1 MRISTTRRRGMGR
14 NGLRLM
20 LGTSAFALLVGPA
33 LAQNAASPANDA
45 SETVEVTGTRITQPG
60 YTAPTPVQAVT
71 GEVIDKVATTIG
83 DALATLPSV
92 VPTGG
97 ANQTSSGVG
106 AGGNGQATVNLRGL
120 GSQRT
125 LTLVDG
131 QRFVGDTGLGV
142 PNIDLFPSGLI
153 QRVDIVT
160 GGASAAYGSDAVAG
174 VANFILDKSFS
185 GVKGSAEGGISNYG
199 DDFETKEVFTW
210 GSDFLGGKAHLETN
224 LEYYSSGGVREYD
237 RKFDRMGADEFATGL
252 PGPTNTLQPASISTA
267 TTQGGLVV
275 SSTTTAGKS
284 STALVGTAFDGSGQP
299 YQFAY
304 TKYSGGA
311 NQRELPN
318 GQPNSVL
325 GLYDEASETSPEV
338 RGNAYVRGSYAV
350 NDRINVH
357 ADVLWG
363 LDHNNYSGGVNY
375 ATGKPLAPVI
385 QVDNAYLPAATRAA
399 MIAGGLQSI
408 TLGEEITQTPYR
420 PDGTNHTYR
429 ATAGA
434 DFKIG
439 SDWTGDLNYEH
450 GETHYGV
457 NFSKM
462 LNTPNWVQAID
473 AVTVAPANVGSS
485 GLAVGNIDCRS
496 TLTSPGN
503 GCVPFDAVGVGQGS
517 TAAVNYV
524 SGTESDRYH
533 VFQDAFE
540 GNITGPLFSEWA
552 GDVVFAGGM
561 NYRFDSYNQ
570 LSDANSITFNPYTN
584 ANGIWR
590 TGNTQPSHGHNEVT
604 EGYVEFAVP
613 LLKDLPFAEQLD
625 GDIAARFTD
634 YRTSGAAT
642 TWKAGL
648 NYQPIDDFRFRITRS
663 RDIRAPSLSELFNVG
678 ANGGAPTV
686 GLKINEPG
694 FGVVTTTSGTRTT
707 AAGNPLLK
715 PEISNTLT
723 YGGVFTPTAIPGF
736 SASVDA
742 YAINI
747 SKAISTP
754 TVDQEVAFCNAG
766 VTSNCAFF
774 VYDNTGSVTL
784 AYTKP
789 FNFASYKVDGVD
801 FEASYHFSLSDIWSG
816 AGGDITMHALAGFVD
831 HDENFTSGVAPI
843 ERVGDVGPNG
853 YHIPKWKGTWQG
865 QYDLGPYEAFF
876 QVRAIGAGRFDNTLV
891 QGVTIDN
898 NTVPA
903 AIYVDTNL
911 KYTIPDLDG
920 NWAVFLG
927 VNNIFNI
934 TPPLDPST
942 GNNPY
947 YTQTALYDVVGRF
960 FRVGVKFSY

>member
-1 MRISTTRRRGMGR
+1 MKAR
-14 NGLRLM
+14 NTKAAHHRQSARRLM
-20 LGTSAFALLVGPA
+20 LSSSALVLMISPA
-33 LAQNAASPANDA
+33 LAQSAAPGDTEA
-45 SETVEVTGTRITQPG
+45 VVVTGSRIAEPG
-60 YTAPTPVQAVT
+60 FTSPTPVQAIT
-71 GEVIDKVATTIG
+71 AEVIDKVAMTLG

-120 GSQRT
+120 GSNRT
-125 LTLVDG
+125 LTLLDG
-131 QRFVGDTGLGV
+131 VRFVGARGDGV
-142 PNIDLFPSGLI
+142 PNIDLFPSGLV

-174 VANFILDKSFS
+174 VANFILDKRYS
-185 GVKGSAEGGISNYG
+185 GLKGSIEAGISNYG
-199 DDFETKEVFTW
+199 DDFETKEVLTW
-210 GSDFLGGKAHLETN
+210 GSDFLGGKAHVEAN
-224 LEYYSSGGVREYD
+224 FEYYQSGGVREYD
-237 RKFDRMGADEFATGL
+237 RKFDAMGADEFATGL
-252 PGPTNTLQPASISTA
+252 PGPTNTLQRASISTA
-267 TTQGGLVV
+267 TTQGGLIV
-275 SSTTTAGKS
+275 SSTTNAGKS
-284 STALVGTAFDGSGQP
+284 STLLKGTAFDATGQP
-299 YQFAY
+299 YQFGF
-304 TKYSGGA
+304 TMYSGGA

-338 RGNAYVRGSYAV
+338 RGNAYVRGSYDFS
-350 NDRINVH
+350 DRINIH
-357 ADVLWG
+357 GDLMWG
-363 LDHNNYSGGVNY
+363 MDHNNYSGGVNY

-399 MIAGGLQSI
+399 MVANGLQSI

-429 ATAGA
+429 ATVGA
-434 DFKIG
+434 DLKIG
-439 SDWTGDLNYEH
+439 SDWTANMTYEH

-462 LNTPNWVQAID
+462 LDTPNWVNAID
-473 AVTVAPANVGSS
+473 AVTVTGANVGNS
-485 GLAVGNIDCRS
+485 GLSIGSIACRS
-496 TLTSPGN
+496 TLSAPAN
-503 GCVPFDAVGVGQGS
+503 GCVPFNAVGVAQGS

-524 SGTESDRYH
+524 SGTETDQYH

-540 GNITGPLFSEWA
+540 ANITGPLFSEWA

-570 LSDANSITFNPYTN
+570 MSDARSVAFNTFTN
-584 ANGIWR
+584 ANGQWR
-590 TGNTQPSHGHNEVT
+590 TGNTQPSTGHNEVT
-604 EGYVEFAVP
+604 EGYVEFAIP
-613 LLKDLPFAEQLD
+613 LLKDLPFAESFD
-625 GDIAARFTD
+625 ADIAARVTD
-634 YRTSGAAT
+634 YRTSGSAT

-648 NYQPIDDFRFRITRS
+648 NYQPIDDLRLRLTRS
-663 RDIRAPSLSELFNVG
+663 RDIRAPSLADLFNVG

-686 GLKINEPG
+686 GLMINEPG
-694 FGVVTTTSGTRTT
+694 GVVTTTSGTRT
-707 AAGNPLLK
+707 AATGNPLLK

-723 YGGVFTPTAIPGF
+723 YGAVFTPTFLPGF

-747 SKAISTP
+747 SQAISTP

-766 VTSNCAFF
+766 VASNCAFF
-774 VYDNTGSVTL
+774 VFDNTRSVTI

-801 FEASYHFSLSDIWSG
+801 FEASYRFSLADVWAG
-816 AGGDITMHALAGFVD
+816 ADGSFATHAVLGFVD
-831 HDENFTSGVAPI
+831 HDENFTAGVAPI
-843 ERVGDVGPNG
+843 ERAGDVGPNG
-853 YHIPKWKGTWQG
+853 YHMPKWKGSWQG
-865 QYDLGPYEAFF
+865 QYDVGPYEAFV
-876 QVRAIGAGRFDNTLV
+876 QVRFIGESRFDNTLV

-911 KYTIPDLDG
+911 KYTIPDTDDH
-920 NWAVFLG
+920 WAVFLG
-927 VNNIFNI
+927 VNNVFNI

-960 FRVGVKFSY
+960 FRVGAKFNY

>member
-1 MRISTTRRRGMGR
+1 MHATNAPSARRRRHVWRLLLGSSAMA
-14 NGLRLM
+14 LM
-20 LGTSAFALLVGPA
+20 LSPAFA
-33 LAQNAASPANDA
+33 QDAAEGTEA
-45 SETVEVTGTRITQPG
+45 VIVTGSRIAEPG
-60 YTAPTPVQAVT
+60 FTSPTPVQAVT
-71 GEVIDKVATTIG
+71 AETIDKVATTIG
-83 DALATLPSV
+83 DALATLPAV

-97 ANQTSSGVG
+97 ANQTASGVG
-106 AGGNGQATVNLRGL
+106 AGGNGQASVNLRGL

-125 LTLVDG
+125 LTLLDG
-131 QRFVGDTGLGV
+131 QRFIGATGLGV
-142 PNIDLFPSGLI
+142 PNIDLFPSGLV

-174 VANFILDKSFS
+174 VANFILDKHFT
-185 GVKGSAEGGISNYG
+185 GLKGSVEAGISNYA
-199 DDFETKEVFTW
+199 DDFETKDVLTW
-210 GSDFLGGKAHLETN
+210 GSDFLGGKAHLEAN
-224 LEYYSSGGVREYD
+224 FEFYQSQGVREYD
-237 RKFDRMGADEFATGL
+237 RKFDAQGADVFATGL
-252 PGPTNTLQPASISTA
+252 PGPTNTKQAASISTA

-275 SSTTTAGKS
+275 SSTTLAGKS
-284 STALVGTAFDGSGQP
+284 SSLLKGTAFDATGQP

-318 GQPNSVL
+318 GQPYSVL
-325 GLYDEASETSPEV
+325 GLYNEASETSPEV
-338 RGNAYVRGSYAV
+338 RGNAYVRGSYDF
-350 NDRINVH
+350 NDRVSVH
-357 ADVLWG
+357 ADFLWG
-363 LDHNNYSGGVNY
+363 LSHNNYSGGVNY
-375 ATGKPLAPVI
+375 ATGKPLAPII

-399 MIAGGLQSI
+399 MVANGLQSV

-420 PDGTNHTYR
+420 PNGTNHTYR
-429 ATAGA
+429 ATVGA

-439 SDWTGDLNYEH
+439 SDWTADANFVH

-462 LNTPNWVQAID
+462 LITPNWVQATD
-473 AVTVAPANVGSS
+473 AVTVTAANVGSS
-485 GLAVGNIDCRS
+485 GLSLGSIACRS
-496 TLTSPGN
+496 TLSAPSN
-503 GCVPFDAVGVGQGS
+503 GCVPFNAVGVSLGS
-517 TAAVNYV
+517 QAAVNYV
-524 SGTESDRYH
+524 SGTETDQYH

-540 GNITGPLFSEWA
+540 GNITGPLFTEWA
-552 GDVVFAGGM
+552 GDVVFAGGL

-570 LSDANSITFNPYTN
+570 MSDAYSVTFNPYTN
-584 ANGIWR
+584 ANGLWR

-604 EGYVEFAVP
+604 EGYVEFAIP
-613 LLKDLPFAEQLD
+613 LLKDMPFAESLD
-625 GDIAARFTD
+625 ADLAARFTD
-634 YRTSGAAT
+634 YRTSGSAT
-642 TWKAGL
+642 TWKVGL
-648 NYQPIDDFRFRITRS
+648 NYQPVDDLRFRLTRS

-686 GLKINEPG
+686 GLMVNQPG
-694 FGVVTTTSGTRTT
+694 HGIVTTTSGTRT
-707 AAGNPLLK
+707 AATGNPLLT

-723 YGGVFTPTAIPGF
+723 YGAVFTPSAIPGL

-766 VTSNCAFF
+766 VASNCAFF
-774 VYDNTGSVTL
+774 VYDNTNSVTI

-801 FEASYHFSLSDIWSG
+801 FEASYHFSLDDIWPDV
-816 AGGDITMHALAGFVD
+816 GGTVMTHAVAGFID
-831 HDENFTSGVAPI
+831 HDENFTTGVPPI

-853 YHIPKWKGTWQG
+853 YHMPKWRGTWQG

-876 QVRAIGAGRFDNTLV
+876 QVRYVGAGKFDNTLL

-898 NTVPA
+898 NAVPA
-903 AIYVDTNL
+903 AIYLDTNL
-911 KYTIPDLDG
+911 KYTIPETEG
-920 NWAVFLG
+920 NWSIFVG
-927 VNNIFNI
+927 VNNVFNI

-947 YTQTALYDVVGRF
+947 YTQTSLYDVVGRF
-960 FRVGVKFSY
+960 FRVGAKFDY

>member
-1 MRISTTRRRGMGR
+1 MHTNIPSVRARCHIRRLALSTSVLALTISP
-14 NGLRLM
+14 
-20 LGTSAFALLVGPA
+20 S
-33 LAQNAASPANDA
+33 LAQ
-45 SETVEVTGTRITQPG
+45 ETAEGTESVVVTGSRIAEPG
-60 YTAPTPVQAVT
+60 FTSPTPVQAVT
-71 GEVIDKVATTIG
+71 GAVIDKVATTVG

-97 ANQTSSGVG
+97 ANQTASGVG

-125 LTLVDG
+125 LTLLDG
-131 QRFVGDTGLGV
+131 QRFVGARGDGV

-153 QRVDIVT
+153 ERVDIVT

-174 VANFILDKSFS
+174 VANFIIDKHYT
-185 GVKGSAEGGISNYG
+185 GLKGSAEAGVSNYG
-199 DDFETKEVFTW
+199 DDFETKEVVTW
-210 GSDFLGGKAHLETN
+210 GSDFLGGKAHVEAN
-224 LEYYSSGGVREYD
+224 FEYYQSQGVREYD
-237 RKFDRMGADEFATGL
+237 RWFDAMGADVFATGL
-252 PGPTNTLQPASISTA
+252 PGPTNTMQPASISTA

-275 SSTTTAGKS
+275 SSTTLSGATS
-284 STALVGTAFDGSGQP
+284 SLLKGTAFDANGQP

-318 GQPNSVL
+318 GQPHTVL
-325 GLYDEASETSPEV
+325 GLYNEASETSPEV
-338 RGNAYVRGSYAV
+338 RGNAYVRASYDF

-357 ADVLWG
+357 ADFLWG

-385 QVDNAYLPAATRAA
+385 KVDNAYLPAATRDA
-399 MIAGGLQSI
+399 MIANGLQSI
-408 TLGEEITQTPYR
+408 TLGYEINQTPYR
-420 PDGTNHTYR
+420 PNGTNHTYR
-429 ATAGA
+429 ATIGT
-434 DFKIG
+434 DLKIG
-439 SDWTGDLNYEH
+439 NDWTANLNYAH

-462 LNTPNWVQAID
+462 LITPNWVNAID
-473 AVTVAPANVGSS
+473 AVTVTSANVGTS
-485 GLAVGNIDCRS
+485 GLALGSVVCRS
-496 TLTSPGN
+496 TLTAPTN
-503 GCVPFDAVGVGQGS
+503 GCVPFNAVGVSRGS
-517 TAAVNYV
+517 PEAVDYV
-524 SGTESDRYH
+524 SGTESDQYH

-540 GNITGPLFSEWA
+540 GNITGPLFTEWA
-552 GDVVFAGGM
+552 GDVVFAGGL
-561 NYRFDSYNQ
+561 NYRFDSYSQ
-570 LSDANSITFNPYTN
+570 LSDAYSVTFNPYTN
-584 ANGIWR
+584 ANGLWR

-604 EGYVEFAVP
+604 EGYVEFAIP
-613 LLKDLPFAEQLD
+613 LLKGVPFAEDLD
-625 GDIAARFTD
+625 TDLAARFTD
-634 YRTSGAAT
+634 YRTSGSAT
-642 TWKAGL
+642 TWKVGV
-648 NYQPIDDFRFRITRS
+648 NYQPIDDLRFRLTRS

-686 GLKINEPG
+686 GLMINQPG
-694 FGVVTTTSGTRTT
+694 YGVVTTTSGTRT
-707 AAGNPLLK
+707 AATGNPLLT
-715 PEISNTLT
+715 PEISNTMT
-723 YGGVFTPTAIPGF
+723 YGAVITPTAVPGF
-736 SASVDA
+736 SFSVDA

-774 VYDNTGSVTL
+774 VYDNTGSVTI

-801 FEASYHFSLSDIWSG
+801 FEASYHFSLSDIWPDV
-816 AGGDITMHALAGFVD
+816 GGNVLLHAVAGFID
-831 HDENFTSGVAPI
+831 HDENFTAGVAPI
-843 ERVGDVGPNG
+843 ERAGDVGPNG
-853 YHIPKWKGTWQG
+853 YHMPKWKGSWQG
-865 QYDLGPYEAFF
+865 QYDYGPYEAFF
-876 QVRAIGAGRFDNTLV
+876 QVRFIGAGRFDNTLV

-911 KYTIPDLDG
+911 KYTIPDKEGD
-920 NWAVFLG
+920 WSVFLG
-927 VNNIFNI
+927 INNLFNI

-947 YTQTALYDVVGRF
+947 RTQTALYDVVGRF
-960 FRVGVKFSY
+960 FRLGVKFAY

>member
-1 MRISTTRRRGMGR
+1 MKAQAKYHFSIPNVRLG
-14 NGLRLM
+14 LM
-20 LGTSAFALLVGPA
+20 LGTSVLALAIAPAFA
-33 LAQNAASPANDA
+33 QQAADNSGTEA
-45 SETVEVTGTRITQPG
+45 VVVTGSRITQPG
-60 YTAPTPVQAVT
+60 FSAPTPVQAVSA
-71 GEVIDKVATTIG
+71 EAIDKTAMTLG
-83 DALATLPSV
+83 DGLATLPAV

-120 GSQRT
+120 GSART
-125 LTLVDG
+125 LTLLDG
-131 QRFVGDTGLGV
+131 VRFVGARGDGV
-142 PNIDLFPSGLI
+142 PNIDIFPSGLV

-174 VANFILDKSFS
+174 VANFIINRHFTGFKASI
-185 GVKGSAEGGISNYG
+185 ETGISNYG
-199 DDFETKEVFTW
+199 DDLETKDVLTW
-210 GSDFLGGKAHLETN
+210 GSDFLGGRAHIEAN
-224 LEYYSSGGVREYD
+224 AEFYMSQGVREYD
-237 RKFDRMGADEFATGL
+237 RWFDRMGADEFATGL
-252 PGPTNTLQPASISTA
+252 PGPTNTLQPASISTQ

-284 STALVGTAFDGSGQP
+284 STLLKGTAFGAGGAP
-299 YQFAY
+299 YQFIY
-304 TKYSGGA
+304 TMYSGGA

-318 GQPNSVL
+318 GQPYSVL

-338 RGNAYVRGSYAV
+338 RGNAYVRGSYDI

-357 ADVLWG
+357 ADFLWG

-399 MIAGGLQSI
+399 MVANGLQSV

-420 PDGTNHTYR
+420 PNGTNHTYR
-429 ATAGA
+429 ATAGM
-434 DFKIG
+434 DIKIG
-439 SDWTGDLNYEH
+439 TDWHADLNYEH

-462 LNTPNWVQAID
+462 LNTPHWVNAID
-473 AVTVAPANVGSS
+473 AVTVTGANVGSS
-485 GLAVGNIDCRS
+485 GLSLGSIVCRS
-496 TLTSPGN
+496 TLTAPGN
-503 GCVPFDAVGVGQGS
+503 GCVPFNAVGVSMGS
-517 TAAVNYV
+517 DAAVAYV
-524 SGTESDRYH
+524 SGTEMDQYR

-540 GNITGPLFSEWA
+540 GNISGPLFSEWA
-552 GDVVFAGGM
+552 GDVVLASGL

-570 LSDANSITFNPYTN
+570 MSDANSVTFNTYTN
-584 ANGIWR
+584 ANGLWR

-604 EGYVEFAVP
+604 EGYIEFAVP
-613 LLKDLPFAEQLD
+613 LLKDLPFAESLD
-625 GDIAARFTD
+625 ADVAARFTD

-642 TWKAGL
+642 TWKVGL
-648 NYQPIDDFRFRITRS
+648 NYQVIDDIRLRLTRS

-686 GLKINEPG
+686 GLQINEPG
-694 FGVVTTTSGTRTT
+694 HGIVTTTSGTRT
-707 AAGNPLLK
+707 AATGNPGLT
-715 PEISNTLT
+715 PEFSNTMT
-723 YGGVFTPTAIPGF
+723 YGAVFTPTFLPGF

-747 SKAISTP
+747 SQAISTP

-774 VYDNTGSVTL
+774 VYDNTNSVTI

-789 FNFASYKVDGVD
+789 FNFANYKVDGVD
-801 FEASYHFSLSDIWSG
+801 FEASYSFSLSDIWAG
-816 AGGDITMHALAGFVD
+816 ADGSIALHALAGFID
-831 HDENFTSGVAPI
+831 HDQNATAGIAPI
-843 ERVGDVGPNG
+843 ERAGDVGPNG
-853 YHIPKWKGTWQG
+853 YHMPKWKGSWQT
-865 QYDLGPYEAFF
+865 QYDVGPYEAFV
-876 QVRAIGAGRFDNTLV
+876 QVRAVGAGRFDNTLV

-911 KYTIPDLDG
+911 RYTIPDSDDQ
-920 NWAVFLG
+920 WSVFLG
-927 VNNIFNI
+927 VNNLFNI
-934 TPPLDPST
+934 APPLDPST

-947 YTQTALYDVVGRF
+947 RTQTALYDVVGRF
-960 FRVGVKFSY
+960 FRIGFKFNN